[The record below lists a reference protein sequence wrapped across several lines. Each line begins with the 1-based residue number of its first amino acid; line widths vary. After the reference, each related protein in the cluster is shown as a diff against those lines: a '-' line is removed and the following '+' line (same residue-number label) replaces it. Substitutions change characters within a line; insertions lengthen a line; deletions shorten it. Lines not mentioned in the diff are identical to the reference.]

1 MVKVALGSDHGGYLL
16 KEELEDYLRELGYTP
31 VDFGTHSAESVD
43 YPDFGL
49 LVAKEVAGGNFP
61 LGILVC
67 GTGIG
72 MSLIANKV
80 QGLGL
85 PFVLIPY
92 GPCSR
97 EHNHA
102 NILVLG

>member
-49 LVAKEVAGGNFP
+49 LVAKEVAEELP
-61 LGILVC
+61 LGILVWHRYRYV
-67 GTGIG
+67 
-72 MSLIANKV
+72 LNYQ
-80 QGLGL
+80 QGAGD
-85 PFVLIPY
+85 
-92 GPCSR
+92 
-97 EHNHA
+97 
-102 NILVLG
+102 